1 MRWPDDEFNQRAN
14 IMLREMSAITAINIK
29 SIPERWASSLVIVIG
44 LAGVVAVFTALLAMA
59 TGFESTLKA
68 SGRTDVAL
76 ILRGGSDAELNS
88 GLDRDSTDLIEQGPG
103 IRPGANGKPLASA
116 EMMVIAELIRKDDVK
131 NGANITLRGVE
142 PAAFVLRPQLK
153 IVEGRN
159 FTAGLRELIVGRGVL
174 RQFQG
179 AELGKAV
186 RMRGSD
192 WTVVGV
198 FESGDAYD
206 SELWADVNVAR
217 TTFARAGSSSV
228 LAALD
233 GVDGFDKLKRA
244 LAADPRLTVDVVR
257 QQDYFSGQTK
267 QFRKTIGVLA
277 GVVTA
282 IMALGAIFAALNSM
296 YAAVATRSK
305 EIATLR
311 AIGFGALPVLV
322 SVMIEA
328 LLLALT
334 GGILG
339 AVIAYVLFNDLSV
352 STLGQ
357 NFTQVVF
364 SFKVTPELV
373 VRGLVISVV
382 IGMVGG
388 FLPAIRA
395 ARLPVVEALRA
406 A

>member
-1 MRWPDDEFNQRAN
+1 MFSQA
-14 IMLREMSAITAINIK
+14 SAITGINIK
-29 SIPERWASSLVIVIG
+29 SIPERWAPSLVIVVG

-76 ILRGGSDAELNS
+76 IMRGGSDAELNS
-88 GLDRDSTDLIEQGPG
+88 GMDRDSTDLIEQAPG
-103 IRPGANGKPLASA
+103 IRSGSDGKPLASA

-142 PAAFVLRPQLK
+142 PAAFALRPQLK

-159 FTAGLRELIVGRGVL
+159 FVPGLRELIVGRGVL

-179 AELGKAV
+179 AELGKVV
-186 RMRGSD
+186 RTRGSD

-217 TTFARAGSSSV
+217 TTFGRTGSSSV

-233 GVDGFDKLKRA
+233 GAEGFDTLKRG

-257 QQDYFSGQTK
+257 QRDYFSGQTK

-296 YAAVATRSK
+296 YAAVAARGK

-311 AIGFGALPVLV
+311 AIGFGGLPVLV
-322 SVMIEA
+322 SVMVEA
-328 LLLALT
+328 LLLALI
-334 GGILG
+334 GGVLG
-339 AVIAYVLFNDLSV
+339 AAIAYVLFNNLSV
-352 STLGQ
+352 STLGE

-373 VRGLVISVV
+373 VRGLVISLI
-382 IGMVGG
+382 IGMAGG
-388 FLPAIRA
+388 VLPAIRA
-395 ARLPVVEALRA
+395 ARVPVVDALRA
-406 A
+406 G